1 MSTSLA
7 YRPAPPHAFVSLT
20 SVDDCVSLSLDDFP
34 DLTGTLPEQILAWSE
49 ADDLRSIHVALAD
62 PDVIELPG
70 EWQQPSD
77 PLL

>member
-7 YRPAPPHAFVSLT
+7 YRPAPPHAFASLT
-20 SVDDCVSLSLDDFP
+20 SVEDRLSLSLDDFP

-49 ADDLRSIHVALAD
+49 ADDLRGIHVALAD
-62 PDVIELPG
+62 PSVSELPG
-70 EWQQPSD
+70 EWQQPSE